1 MVKFHQINCFHLC
14 FSFKEISSIFKQWLF
29 TAIKM
34 MLLIIV
40 PFLKKFSNKMRI
52 YYSDG
57 NAFLWCNLSYSDKN
71 QSWWK
76 SIILM
81 KYDVIEIHPFVKLNI
96 VLEIQYCD
104 KNSSFWWKYSMWWK
118 FIKIHENSIKMMK
131 NDKGDE
137 NLHP

>member
-1 MVKFHQINCFHLC
+1 
-14 FSFKEISSIFKQWLF
+14 
-29 TAIKM
+29 
-34 MLLIIV
+34 
-40 PFLKKFSNKMRI
+40 MRI

-104 KNSSFWWKYSMWWK
+104 KNSSFWWKYFNVMKIHQNSWK
-118 FIKIHENSIKMMK
+118 FNQ
-131 NDKGDE
+131 NDEKW
-137 NLHP
+137 